1 MRRQTFLCLPTGE
14 HDSSACI
21 RSDDHGL
28 HWQRA
33 GAAEF
38 DFATSKILPSES
50 SIAELPDGRVLLN
63 TRNSCHRLPA
73 PNNCCWGCGCC
84 KTPRCT
90 NAPMPA
96 ALTAESVRRL
106 PRLHSRNCSACFS
119 DDSKGKAH
127 CCSPTPCDNSTQGK
141 HSRIL
146 MISTDQGMSF
156 SPPERCHAMPDPDKE
171 GSMVLDG
178 TYPAAAV

>member
-1 MRRQTFLCLPTGE
+1 
-14 HDSSACI
+14 
-21 RSDDHGL
+21 
-28 HWQRA
+28 
-33 GAAEF
+33 
-38 DFATSKILPSES
+38 
-50 SIAELPDGRVLLN
+50 
-63 TRNSCHRLPA
+63 
-73 PNNCCWGCGCC
+73 
-84 KTPRCT
+84 
-90 NAPMPA
+90 MPA

-106 PRLHSRNCSACFS
+106 PRFHSRNCSACFS

-178 TYPAAAV
+178 TYEYAAAAV